1 MAFIIARRSPAAG
14 DDLKR
19 NMAQITLLFVMR
31 DDLKRDMGEIL
42 LLFVS
47 ADDFK
52 HNRCKFAPTKRHSYD
67 NDRSNKGAAFGEK
80 VCRQAH

>member
-19 NMAQITLLFVMR
+19 NMAQIPLLFVMR

-42 LLFVS
+42 LLFVT
-47 ADDFK
+47 ADELK
-52 HNRCKFAPTKRHSYD
+52 HNRCKFAQINTND